1 MIDSTTGCHDAPE
14 LAFDIKKPPEDI
26 TFLGLLDGLGG
37 SGNRLTALF
46 DWKCRECGQA
56 NRDAVVVEP
65 QQGFLSRWSCSGCAK
80 AMVLRFRAR
89 ASADW
94 IAEHTLAVNGR
105 ALCHLAESE
114 SVAGA
119 ENRAS
124 GHTALSQRLF
134 ALIAVPGLMAIVL
147 FGLSDLRRLTGL
159 LASPL
164 EGELGTRGSTA
175 LSRLPGSWESEDGRD
190 QLYVSHVDETS
201 QMGTYIRFSEN
212 HRPGDYVRFAVIH
225 EDLEREQL
233 VIQQWRVLSS
243 TSQTGISTVVEGEA
257 TLRIP
262 LDGQSLT
269 WINARGTRPTLKV
282 YCRVSDTSTP

>member
-1 MIDSTTGCHDAPE
+1 MDLSEARE
-14 LAFDIKKPPEDI
+14 VAFDIKKPPEDI

-37 SGNRLTALF
+37 SAGRLTALF
-46 DWKCRECGQA
+46 DWRCQECGEV

-65 QQGFLSRWSCSGCAK
+65 QQGFLARWSCRSCAK
-80 AMVLRFRAR
+80 VTVLRFRAR
-89 ASADW
+89 ASAEW
-94 IAEHTLAVNGR
+94 IAEHTLAVTGS

-114 SVAGA
+114 PVAGA
-119 ENRAS
+119 GNEAGR
-124 GHTALSQRLF
+124 HTAVHQRLF

-159 LASPL
+159 SASPL
-164 EGELGTRGSTA
+164 EAEPETRGSTA

-212 HRPGDYVRFAVIH
+212 RRPGDYVRFAVIH
-225 EDLEREQL
+225 EDPEREQI
-233 VIQQWRVLSS
+233 VIRQWRVLSS
-243 TSQTGISTVVEGEA
+243 TSQTGLSTVVEGEA

-262 LDGQSLT
+262 FDGQSLT
-269 WINARGTRPTLKV
+269 WINARGTRPILKV
-282 YCRVSDTSTP
+282 YHRVADTSAP